1 MKKMSFLFAV
11 CSVLYLSIMASGC
24 SKDLNYVKACEEKD
38 WAKAY
43 AIVDDLREDYEE
55 LKEDYS
61 YYSHSSDVSDMRKS
75 KELDEKCDHAR
86 AKYHEAKKYV
96 VFHEAMY
103 VLEENGENGLLRI
116 AGIIKEHNAKWLYR
130 ELIDVARKTSNK
142 DLEEKLIEMEYIE
155 IEAENPGFKDLPED
169 EKEEGRHRC
178 EDGWDVFS

>member
-1 MKKMSFLFAV
+1 MKKMAFLFAV

-38 WAKAY
+38 WTKGY
-43 AIVDDLREDYEE
+43 TIVDE
-55 LKEDYS
+55 LES
-61 YYSHSSDVSDMRKS
+61 IALE
-75 KELDEKCDHAR
+75 KELDWRDAQEDHGTESR
-86 AKYHEAKKYV
+86 AQVGPRTEYYNASKKAKEAKKYV

>member
-1 MKKMSFLFAV
+1 MKKISFLFAV
-11 CSVLYLSIMASGC
+11 CSVLFLSIMVSGC

-103 VLEENGENGLLRI
+103 VLEENGVNGLLRI
-116 AGIIKEHNAKWLYR
+116 AGIAKEHDAEWLYD
-130 ELIDVARKTSNK
+130 ELIDVAKKTGDK
-142 DLEEKLIEMEYIE
+142 DLEEKL
-155 IEAENPGFKDLPED
+155 ENMVNTEREEFEVPDYYSEDSDGIDL
-169 EKEEGRHRC
+169 
-178 EDGWDVFS
+178 